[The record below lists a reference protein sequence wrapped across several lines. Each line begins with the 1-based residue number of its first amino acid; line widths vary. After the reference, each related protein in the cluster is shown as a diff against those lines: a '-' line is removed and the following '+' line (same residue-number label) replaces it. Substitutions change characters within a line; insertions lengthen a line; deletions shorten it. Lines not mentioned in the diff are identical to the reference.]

1 MMPKSKGNSRKTA
14 FWLCVA
20 AIGVVCTPAMGAG
33 RLTTTS
39 AEALNGQLADGYRI
53 AAGDKLRI
61 TVFDEPNLSGEFS
74 IGVGGDLA
82 MPLLEAMPAD
92 GKTTDDLRQM
102 IATGLEKGG
111 YVVSPRV
118 SVEIVEHRPFY
129 ILGEVNKP
137 GEYPYAGDLTLDQ
150 AVAKAGGFTARAN
163 KHLIFLQRQSEEK
176 VRVQLGET
184 PLRIAPGDTIVVR
197 EAFF

>member
-1 MMPKSKGNSRKTA
+1 M
-14 FWLCVA
+14 
-20 AIGVVCTPAMGAG
+20 
-33 RLTTTS
+33 
-39 AEALNGQLADGYRI
+39 
-53 AAGDKLRI
+53 
-61 TVFDEPNLSGEFS
+61 TV
-74 IGVGGDLA
+74 
-82 MPLLEAMPAD
+82 D
-92 GKTTDDLRQM
+92 GKTTDDLRQL

-163 KHLIFLQRQSEEK
+163 KRLILLQRQSEEK
-176 VRVQLGET
+176 VRVQLGDT